1 MSNSED
7 PGVFVQISRPE
18 GPLEDHICTKTP
30 EEGLKNSEEGPK
42 KRRRLHPAWAV
53 AAVAFLA
60 LVGAAGFRAAPGVL
74 MVPLQQE
81 FGWSTTVLS
90 AAVSINLV
98 LFGLTAPFAA
108 ALMER
113 FGVRAVTAVALGMIG
128 AGSALTVLV
137 TQSWQILLT
146 WGLLIGLGTGSMAL
160 VFAATIA
167 NTWFSK
173 SRGLVIGILTAGS
186 AAGQLVFLPFI
197 AMLAQD
203 PGWRQASLL
212 IAAGALA
219 VVPLV
224 LKFLKNSPADVG
236 ALPYGAEEPSGAPS
250 VAAAAPEAA
259 EPRRNAAVRALL
271 VLRSASRNRTFWA
284 LAAGFAICGATT
296 NGLIGTHFIPSA
308 HDHGMP
314 ETTAA
319 GLLAVVGIFDI
330 LGTIASGWLTDRF
343 NPRILLAVYYQF
355 RGIGLLVLP
364 LLLGSSVQPSMIVFV
379 VIYGLDWVATVPPTA
394 AICRQVFGADGSV
407 VFGWVFA
414 AHQLGAAAA
423 ALAAGAIRDA
433 TGQYTYAWFGA
444 AAMCTIAAVISAT
457 IRKDAGRRKPAAV
470 ATASVD

>member
-1 MSNSED
+1 
-7 PGVFVQISRPE
+7 
-18 GPLEDHICTKTP
+18 
-30 EEGLKNSEEGPK
+30 
-42 KRRRLHPAWAV
+42 
-53 AAVAFLA
+53 VAFLA

-113 FGVRAVTAVALGMIG
+113 FGVRTVTAVALGLIG

-137 TQSWQILLT
+137 NQSWQILLT
-146 WGLLIGLGTGSMAL
+146 WGRLIGLGTGSMAL

-167 NTWFSK
+167 NTWFTK

-197 AMLAQD
+197 AVLAQD

-236 ALPYGAEEPSGAPS
+236 ALPYGAEEPSGAPTGES
-250 VAAAAPEAA
+250 EAAAAPEAA
-259 EPRRNAAVRALL
+259 EPRRNAAVRALQ

-433 TGQYTYAWFGA
+433 TGHYTYAWFGA

-470 ATASVD
+470 AAASVD

>member
-1 MSNSED
+1 MSTSEE
-7 PGVFVQISRPE
+7 PRVFVQISRPE
-18 GPLEDHICTKTP
+18 GALEDDICTKTP
-30 EEGLKNSEEGPK
+30 EDTPK
-42 KRRRLHPAWAV
+42 KKRRLHPAWTV

-113 FGVRAVTAVALGMIG
+113 FGVRAVTAVALALIG

-137 TQSWQILLT
+137 NQSWQILLT

-167 NTWFSK
+167 NTWFTK

-197 AMLAQD
+197 AVLAQD

-236 ALPYGAEEPSGAPS
+236 ALPYGAGEP
-250 VAAAAPEAA
+250 AAAATAGTAAAGKPA
-259 EPRRNAAVRALL
+259 EPRRNAAVRALQ
-271 VLRSASRNRTFWA
+271 VLRSASKNRTFWA

-330 LGTIASGWLTDRF
+330 VGTIASGWLTDRF

-433 TGQYTYAWFGA
+433 TGHYTYAWFGA

-457 IRKDAGRRKPAAV
+457 IRKHAERRQPAAV
-470 ATASVD
+470 AAASADQALQ

>member
-1 MSNSED
+1 M
-7 PGVFVQISRPE
+7 
-18 GPLEDHICTKTP
+18 
-30 EEGLKNSEEGPK
+30 
-42 KRRRLHPAWAV
+42 HPAWIV

-90 AAVSINLV
+90 GAVSINLV

-113 FGVRAVTAVALGMIG
+113 FGIRAVTATALVLIG

-137 TQSWQILLT
+137 NQSWQILLT

-167 NTWFSK
+167 NTWFVK
-173 SRGLVIGILTAGS
+173 NRGLVIGILTAGS

-197 AMLAQD
+197 AVLAQD

-224 LKFLKNSPADVG
+224 LKFLKNSPADAG
-236 ALPYGAEEPSGAPS
+236 ALPYGAEQPGAGTPKAPPVDSG
-250 VAAAAPEAA
+250 
-259 EPRRNAAVRALL
+259 PRANAAMRALQ
-271 VLRSASRNRTFWA
+271 VLKRASKVRTFWA
-284 LAAGFAICGATT
+284 LVAGFAICGATT

-308 HDHGMP
+308 HDHGMA

-330 LGTIASGWLTDRF
+330 VGTIASGWLTDRF

-364 LLLGSSVQPSMIVFV
+364 LLLNAEVQPSMIVFV

-394 AICRQVFGADGSV
+394 AICRETFGADGSV

-423 ALAAGAIRDA
+423 ALAAGAIRDS

-457 IRKDAGRRKPAAV
+457 IRRHAAPREEPVPV
-470 ATASVD
+470 A

>member
-1 MSNSED
+1 MTA
-7 PGVFVQISRPE
+7 PQTARRP
-18 GPLEDHICTKTP
+18 PA
-30 EEGLKNSEEGPK
+30 
-42 KRRRLHPAWAV
+42 RRRLHPAWIV

-74 MVPLQQE
+74 MVPLQSE

-113 FGVRAVTAVALGMIG
+113 FGVRAVTSVALVLIG

-137 TQSWQILLT
+137 NQSWQILLT

-160 VFAATIA
+160 VFAATVA
-167 NTWFSK
+167 NTWFTR

-197 AMLAQD
+197 AALAQH

-236 ALPYGAEEPSGAPS
+236 ALPYGAEVDEPAPDGP
-250 VAAAAPEAA
+250 AADGPDEAAMPAGPQTPAAPGVAPQA
-259 EPRRNAAVRALL
+259 NAAVRALH
-271 VLRSASRNRTFWA
+271 VLKRASRVRTFWA
-284 LAAGFAICGATT
+284 LVAGFAICGATT

-308 HDHGMP
+308 HDHGMA

-364 LLLGSSVQPSMIVFV
+364 LLLSAEIQPSMIVFV

-423 ALAAGAIRDA
+423 ALAAGAVRDA
-433 TGQYTYAWFGA
+433 TGQYTYAWFAA

-457 IRKDAGRRKPAAV
+457 IRKDAAKDSGVPVPAQA
-470 ATASVD
+470 